1 MPLQPSHQE
10 HIQLKQVLV
19 KSGGV
24 VVEDVPASEVGRRNI
39 LVRVSHS
46 CISVGTE
53 MAGVRGSGQSLY
65 RRALKQPDKA
75 WQALRMVREHG
86 LLRTASFIT
95 GKLGAASPTGYSA
108 AGRVIAIGPDVKGF
122 VVGEYVACAG
132 GGIANHAEV
141 IDVPVN
147 LAVRIPAG
155 LGTAASATVTLGAI
169 ALQGVRRT
177 APTLGETVVVIGLGI
192 LGQISAQLLR
202 ANGCRV
208 IGVDLDPER
217 IRVARE
223 NGLDHGVDPAL
234 ENYVERVGKMT
245 DGIGADAVI
254 VTAASADNRVISEA
268 MQACRK
274 KGRVV
279 LVGDV
284 GLDLNRGDF
293 YKKEL
298 DFLIST
304 SYGPGRYDAEYE
316 EGGRDYPLPYVRWTE
331 NRNMEEYLRLL
342 ADGKLSLANMM
353 REPYEIDDAAIA
365 YEALKAEGPNPLMV
379 LLAYPP
385 REEAVVRSVNLVP
398 RTYASGA
405 IRVAL
410 VGAGGFAQS
419 MHLPNME
426 RLKKSFQ
433 LRAVMSR
440 TGATAKAVAKQFG
453 ASYATTDFSQVLKD
467 PDVDLVL
474 IATRHD
480 LHARMVLEALK
491 AGKSVFVEKPLA
503 IAREELSLISD
514 FFAQTQ
520 NPPVLMTGF
529 NRRFSPAMQRA
540 KEVLRGRMTPL
551 IVNYRMNAGYIP
563 LDVWV
568 HGAEGGGRNIGEACH
583 IYDLFNFFTDA
594 AVESVHATAIAPTG
608 KQWARNDNFVA
619 TVAYTDGS
627 VCTLTYTAL
636 GDNSHPKERMDIYG
650 DGKVISMDNFTQL
663 TIAGGKFKGWSA
675 ATADKG
681 QLPELKALASCML
694 HGGHWPISL
703 DQQLQATT
711 ISFEVERQIR
721 YQE

>member
-1 MPLQPSHQE
+1 
-10 HIQLKQVLV
+10 
-19 KSGGV
+19 
-24 VVEDVPASEVGRRNI
+24 
-39 LVRVSHS
+39 
-46 CISVGTE
+46 
-53 MAGVRGSGQSLY
+53 
-65 RRALKQPDKA
+65 
-75 WQALRMVREHG
+75 
-86 LLRTASFIT
+86 
-95 GKLGAASPTGYSA
+95 
-108 AGRVIAIGPDVKGF
+108 
-122 VVGEYVACAG
+122 
-132 GGIANHAEV
+132 
-141 IDVPVN
+141 
-147 LAVRIPAG
+147 
-155 LGTAASATVTLGAI
+155 
-169 ALQGVRRT
+169 
-177 APTLGETVVVIGLGI
+177 
-192 LGQISAQLLR
+192 
-202 ANGCRV
+202 
-208 IGVDLDPER
+208 
-217 IRVARE
+217 
-223 NGLDHGVDPAL
+223 
-234 ENYVERVGKMT
+234 
-245 DGIGADAVI
+245 
-254 VTAASADNRVISEA
+254 
-268 MQACRK
+268 
-274 KGRVV
+274 
-279 LVGDV
+279 
-284 GLDLNRGDF
+284 
-293 YKKEL
+293 
-298 DFLIST
+298 
-304 SYGPGRYDAEYE
+304 
-316 EGGRDYPLPYVRWTE
+316 
-331 NRNMEEYLRLL
+331 
-342 ADGKLSLANMM
+342 
-353 REPYEIDDAAIA
+353 
-365 YEALKAEGPNPLMV
+365 MV

-721 YQE
+721 CQE